1 MDVARSDTVGHAR
14 ALDDPV
20 STDPGT
26 RAAVRRPLSRELPV
40 LVGIALVLTLFV
52 RLFVAQ
58 AFYIPSGSMQPT
70 LEVDDRVLVSRLAYR
85 FGDVQRGDVV
95 VFDGRGSFAPIEP
108 VDKPNLP
115 ARAAQA
121 IGTTLGISPS
131 ERDYVKRVIG
141 LPGDRVVCCESGR
154 LTVNGAPLDEPYVM
168 PGDAASNQP
177 FDVLVPTGRL
187 WVMGDHRGNSAD
199 SRYHITDAHQGT
211 VPESKVVGR
220 AFTVVFP
227 FGRFGL
233 LHVPSAFS
241 PLALPAAPYAAGVV
255 GALPL
260 TLVRRRRRAGR
271 R

>member
-1 MDVARSDTVGHAR
+1 M
-14 ALDDPV
+14 
-20 STDPGT
+20 
-26 RAAVRRPLSRELPV
+26 

-95 VFDGRGSFAPIEP
+95 VFDGRGSFAPVEP
-108 VDKPNLP
+108 VNKPNLP

-141 LPGDRVVCCESGR
+141 LPGDRVVCCESGQ

-187 WVMGDHRGNSAD
+187 WVMGDHRSSSAD
-199 SRYHITDAHQGT
+199 SRAHLGDPGGGT
-211 VPESKVVGR
+211 VPLDRVVGE
-220 AFTVVFP
+220 VVL
-227 FGRFGL
+227 RFWPVRDLGPL
-233 LHVPSAFS
+233 APSAD
-241 PLALPAAPYAAGVV
+241 GD
-255 GALPL
+255 
-260 TLVRRRRRAGR
+260 RR
-271 R
+271 

>member
-14 ALDDPV
+14 ELDDPV

-26 RAAVRRPLSRELPV
+26 RAEVRRPLSRELPV

-95 VFDGRGSFAPIEP
+95 VFDGRGSFAPVER
-108 VDKPNLP
+108 VNQPNLP

-121 IGTTLGISPS
+121 IGAILGISPS

-141 LPGDRVVCCESGR
+141 LPGDRVVCCKSGQ
-154 LTVNGAPLDEPYVM
+154 LTINGAPLGEPYLM
-168 PGDAASNQP
+168 PGDVASNQP

-187 WVMGDHRGNSAD
+187 WVMGDHRSSSAD
-199 SRYHITDAHQGT
+199 SRAHLGDPGGGT
-211 VPESKVVGR
+211 VPLDRVVGE
-220 AFTVVFP
+220 VVL
-227 FGRFGL
+227 RFWPVRDLGPL
-233 LHVPSAFS
+233 APSADGDR
-241 PLALPAAPYAAGVV
+241 P
-255 GALPL
+255 
-260 TLVRRRRRAGR
+260 
-271 R
+271 

>member
-26 RAAVRRPLSRELPV
+26 RAAVRRPLSRELPL
-40 LVGIALVLTLFV
+40 LVGVALVLTLFV

-95 VFDGRGSFAPIEP
+95 VFDGRGSFAPVEP
-108 VDKPNLP
+108 VNKPGLP
-115 ARAAQA
+115 ARVAQA

-141 LPGDRVVCCESGR
+141 LPGDRVVCCESGQ
-154 LTVNGAPLDEPYVM
+154 LTVNGVPLREPYVM

-187 WVMGDHRGNSAD
+187 WVMGDHRSSSAD
-199 SRYHITDAHQGT
+199 SRAHLGDPGGGT
-211 VPESKVVGR
+211 VPLDRVVGE
-220 AFTVVFP
+220 VVL
-227 FGRFGL
+227 RFWPVRDLGPL
-233 LHVPSAFS
+233 APSADGDR
-241 PLALPAAPYAAGVV
+241 P
-255 GALPL
+255 
-260 TLVRRRRRAGR
+260 
-271 R
+271 

>member
-1 MDVARSDTVGHAR
+1 M
-14 ALDDPV
+14 
-20 STDPGT
+20 
-26 RAAVRRPLSRELPV
+26 

-141 LPGDRVVCCESGR
+141 LPGDRVVCCESGQ

-187 WVMGDHRGNSAD
+187 WVMGDHRSSSAD
-199 SRYHITDAHQGT
+199 SRAHLGDPGGGT
-211 VPESKVVGR
+211 VPLDRVVGE
-220 AFTVVFP
+220 VVL
-227 FGRFGL
+227 RFWPVRDLGPL
-233 LHVPSAFS
+233 APSAD
-241 PLALPAAPYAAGVV
+241 GD
-255 GALPL
+255 
-260 TLVRRRRRAGR
+260 RR
-271 R
+271 

>member
-26 RAAVRRPLSRELPV
+26 RAAVSHRPLSRELPV

-95 VFDGRGSFAPIEP
+95 VFDGRGSFAPVEP
-108 VDKPNLP
+108 VDKLNLP
-115 ARAAQA
+115 ARVAQA

-154 LTVNGAPLDEPYVM
+154 LTVNGAPFDEPYVM

-187 WVMGDHRGNSAD
+187 WVMGDHRSSSAD
-199 SRYHITDAHQGT
+199 SRAHLGDPGGGT
-211 VPESKVVGR
+211 VPLDRVVGE
-220 AFTVVFP
+220 VVL
-227 FGRFGL
+227 RFWPVRDLGPL
-233 LHVPSAFS
+233 SPSAD
-241 PLALPAAPYAAGVV
+241 GD
-255 GALPL
+255 
-260 TLVRRRRRAGR
+260 RR
-271 R
+271 

>member
-26 RAAVRRPLSRELPV
+26 RAAVSHRPLSRELPV

-95 VFDGRGSFAPIEP
+95 VFDGRGSFAPVEP

-115 ARAAQA
+115 ARVAQA

-154 LTVNGAPLDEPYVM
+154 LTVNGEPLDEPYVM

-187 WVMGDHRGNSAD
+187 WVMGDHRSSSAD
-199 SRYHITDAHQGT
+199 SRAHLGDPGGGT
-211 VPESKVVGR
+211 VPLDRVVGE
-220 AFTVVFP
+220 VVL
-227 FGRFGL
+227 RFWPVRDLGPL
-233 LHVPSAFS
+233 APSAD
-241 PLALPAAPYAAGVV
+241 GD
-255 GALPL
+255 
-260 TLVRRRRRAGR
+260 RR
-271 R
+271 

>member
-26 RAAVRRPLSRELPV
+26 RAAVSHRPLSRELPV

-95 VFDGRGSFAPIEP
+95 VFDGRGSFAPVEP

-115 ARAAQA
+115 ARVAQA

-187 WVMGDHRGNSAD
+187 WVMGDHRSSSAD
-199 SRYHITDAHQGT
+199 SRAHLGDPGGGT
-211 VPESKVVGR
+211 VPLDRVVGE
-220 AFTVVFP
+220 VVL
-227 FGRFGL
+227 RFWPVRDLGPL
-233 LHVPSAFS
+233 APSADGDR
-241 PLALPAAPYAAGVV
+241 P
-255 GALPL
+255 
-260 TLVRRRRRAGR
+260 
-271 R
+271 

>member
-26 RAAVRRPLSRELPV
+26 RAAVRRPLSRELPL
-40 LVGIALVLTLFV
+40 LVGVALVLTLFV

-95 VFDGRGSFAPIEP
+95 VFDGRGSFAPVEP
-108 VDKPNLP
+108 VNKPGLP
-115 ARAAQA
+115 ARVAQA

-141 LPGDRVVCCESGR
+141 LPGDRVVCCESGQ
-154 LTVNGAPLDEPYVM
+154 LTVNGVPLREPYVM

-187 WVMGDHRGNSAD
+187 WVMGDHRSSSAD
-199 SRYHITDAHQGT
+199 SRAHLGDPGGGT
-211 VPESKVVGR
+211 VPLDRVVGE
-220 AFTVVFP
+220 VVL
-227 FGRFGL
+227 RFWPMRDLGPL
-233 LHVPSAFS
+233 APSADGDR
-241 PLALPAAPYAAGVV
+241 P
-255 GALPL
+255 
-260 TLVRRRRRAGR
+260 
-271 R
+271 

>member
-26 RAAVRRPLSRELPV
+26 RAAVRRPLSRELPL
-40 LVGIALVLTLFV
+40 LVGVALVLTLFV

-95 VFDGRGSFAPIEP
+95 VFDGRGSFAPVEP
-108 VDKPNLP
+108 VNKPGLP
-115 ARAAQA
+115 ARVAQA

-141 LPGDRVVCCESGR
+141 LPGDRVVCCESGQ
-154 LTVNGAPLDEPYVM
+154 LTVNGVPLGEPYVM

-187 WVMGDHRGNSAD
+187 WVMGDHRSSSAD
-199 SRYHITDAHQGT
+199 SRAHLGDPGGGT
-211 VPESKVVGR
+211 VPLDRVVGE
-220 AFTVVFP
+220 VVL
-227 FGRFGL
+227 RFWPVRDLGPL
-233 LHVPSAFS
+233 APSADGDR
-241 PLALPAAPYAAGVV
+241 P
-255 GALPL
+255 
-260 TLVRRRRRAGR
+260 
-271 R
+271 

>member
-20 STDPGT
+20 STAPGT
-26 RAAVRRPLSRELPV
+26 RAAVRRPLSRELPL
-40 LVGIALVLTLFV
+40 LVGVALVLTLFV

-95 VFDGRGSFAPIEP
+95 VFDGRGSFAPVEP
-108 VDKPNLP
+108 VNKPGLP
-115 ARAAQA
+115 ARVAQA

-141 LPGDRVVCCESGR
+141 LPGDRVVCCESGQ
-154 LTVNGAPLDEPYVM
+154 LTVNGVPLREPYVM

-187 WVMGDHRGNSAD
+187 WVMGDHRSSSAD
-199 SRYHITDAHQGT
+199 SRAHLGDPGGGT
-211 VPESKVVGR
+211 VPLDRVVGE
-220 AFTVVFP
+220 VVL
-227 FGRFGL
+227 RFWPVRDLGPL
-233 LHVPSAFS
+233 APSADGDR
-241 PLALPAAPYAAGVV
+241 P
-255 GALPL
+255 
-260 TLVRRRRRAGR
+260 
-271 R
+271 

>member
-95 VFDGRGSFAPIEP
+95 VFDGGGSFAPIEP
-108 VDKPNLP
+108 VDKPNLS
-115 ARAAQA
+115 ARVAQA

-131 ERDYVKRVIG
+131 ERDYVKRIIG
-141 LPGDRVVCCESGR
+141 LPGDRVVCCESGQ

-187 WVMGDHRGNSAD
+187 WVMGDHRSSSAD
-199 SRYHITDAHQGT
+199 SRAHLGDPGGGT
-211 VPESKVVGR
+211 VPLDRVVGE
-220 AFTVVFP
+220 VVL
-227 FGRFGL
+227 RFWPVRDLGPL
-233 LHVPSAFS
+233 APSAD
-241 PLALPAAPYAAGVV
+241 GD
-255 GALPL
+255 
-260 TLVRRRRRAGR
+260 RR
-271 R
+271 

>member
-26 RAAVRRPLSRELPV
+26 RAAVRRPLSRELPL
-40 LVGIALVLTLFV
+40 LVGVALVLTLFV

-95 VFDGRGSFAPIEP
+95 VFDGRGSFAPVEP
-108 VDKPNLP
+108 VNKPGLP
-115 ARAAQA
+115 ARVAQA

-141 LPGDRVVCCESGR
+141 LPGDRVVCCESGQ
-154 LTVNGAPLDEPYVM
+154 LTVNGVPLREPYVM

-177 FDVLVPTGRL
+177 FDVLVPAGRL
-187 WVMGDHRGNSAD
+187 WVMGDHRSSSAD
-199 SRYHITDAHQGT
+199 SRAHLGDPGGGT
-211 VPESKVVGR
+211 VPLDRVVGE
-220 AFTVVFP
+220 VVL
-227 FGRFGL
+227 RFWPVRDLGPL
-233 LHVPSAFS
+233 APSADGDR
-241 PLALPAAPYAAGVV
+241 P
-255 GALPL
+255 
-260 TLVRRRRRAGR
+260 
-271 R
+271 